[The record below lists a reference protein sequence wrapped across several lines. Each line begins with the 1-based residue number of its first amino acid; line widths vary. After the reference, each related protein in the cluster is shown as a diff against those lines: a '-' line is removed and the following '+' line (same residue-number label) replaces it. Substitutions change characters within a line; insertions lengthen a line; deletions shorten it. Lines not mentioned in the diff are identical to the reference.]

1 MQRQLEEDAMQSS
14 SPVILV
20 GYDDSRAGRNAL
32 CTAADLAGR
41 LGGTLKVV
49 HAVPPVAPL
58 AASPAGLAGNGYVV
72 PPPEDTA
79 EQRARTKESLGGVVG
94 DLLAGTSVSWVF
106 DVVDGDAVTVLE
118 EQCQRAGAYLV
129 VVGTRHAGI
138 GTALDR
144 LLTGSTSR
152 GLQRRCA
159 RPVLVVPEPHER

>member
-1 MQRQLEEDAMQSS
+1 MQPSTQQPTTPL
-14 SPVILV
+14 ILV
-20 GYDDSRAGRNAL
+20 GYDDSPAGRAAL

-41 LGGTLKVV
+41 LGAAMKVV
-49 HAVPPVAPL
+49 HAVPPLTPL

-72 PPPEDTA
+72 PPPEDAA
-79 EQRARTKESLGGVVG
+79 EHRSRTKESLGGAVAE
-94 DLLAGTSVSWVF
+94 LLAGTTAVWTF

-118 EQCQRAGAYLV
+118 EQCEVAGAYLV

-159 RPVLVVPEPHER
+159 RPVLVVPEPHNH